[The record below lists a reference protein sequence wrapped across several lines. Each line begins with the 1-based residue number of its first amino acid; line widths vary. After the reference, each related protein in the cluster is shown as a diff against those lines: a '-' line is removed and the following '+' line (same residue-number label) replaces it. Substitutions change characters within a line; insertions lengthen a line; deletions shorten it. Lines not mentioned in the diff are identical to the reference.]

1 VAEQDEPQKFKI
13 RPHSIEAEQ
22 AVLGG
27 LMLDGRAWDQIAD
40 VISEADFYRPEH
52 RLVFNV
58 MLGLTANNNPV
69 DLITVSERLESRKEL
84 EDVGGVTFLGEIAKN
99 TPTSANIRAYAEI
112 VRERSILRQLI
123 DTGAEI
129 SGSAFDTKGR
139 VAAELLDDAERKVFA
154 IAERGGQG
162 RGQGPRSIA
171 EVFAQTVDKI
181 SEVMQ
186 SGEAI
191 TGMPTGFPDLD
202 KLTSGFQASDLIVIA
217 GRPAMGKTMLGLNVA
232 ENISIRSNKPVLIY
246 SMEMPAYQ
254 LALRL
259 MASLG
264 RVELQKI
271 RTGQLAD
278 LEWEKVTNCMSMI
291 AEKKL
296 YIDDTPALTPVEV
309 RARARRLMREHGELG
324 LIVVDYLQLMR
335 FPGADNRANEIAEI
349 SRSLKALAKELD
361 VPVIALSQLN
371 RGLEQRQ
378 DKRPMMSDLRESGAI
393 EQDADIIIF
402 IYRDEVYNK
411 ESPEKGVAEI
421 IIGKQRNG
429 PIGTVRLTFRGQYAR
444 FDTFTAQQPP
454 MPHQVKQHD
463 KTTSHAY

>member
-1 VAEQDEPQKFKI
+1 MAEYVEPQKFKI

-27 LMLDGRAWDQIAD
+27 LMLDGRAWDQIVD
-40 VISEADFYRPEH
+40 IISEADFYRPEH
-52 RLVFNV
+52 CLIFSV
-58 MLGLTANNNPV
+58 MLGLNANNNPV
-69 DLITVSERLESRKEL
+69 DLVTVSERLEARKEL
-84 EDVGGVTFLGEIAKN
+84 EDIGGVAYLGEVAKN

-171 EVFAQTVDKI
+171 EVFALTVDKI
-181 SEVMQ
+181 DEVMK

-202 KLTSGFQASDLIVIA
+202 KLTSGFQAADLIVIA

-232 ENISIRSNKPVLIY
+232 ENISMRSNKPVLIY

-296 YIDDTPALTPVEV
+296 YIDDTPALTPIEV

-335 FPGADNRANEIAEI
+335 HPGAENRASEIAEI

-411 ESPEKGVAEI
+411 ESQDKGIAEI
-421 IIGKQRNG
+421 IVSKQRNG

-444 FDTFTAQQPP
+444 FDTFTAQQAFIPLP
-454 MPHQVKQHD
+454 K
-463 KTTSHAY
+463 

>member
-1 VAEQDEPQKFKI
+1 MAATNEVTDSKVK
-13 RPHSIEAEQ
+13 PHSIEAEQ

-27 LMLDGRAWDQIAD
+27 LMLDNRSWDLVTEI
-40 VISEADFYRPEH
+40 ITESDFYRPEH
-52 RLVFNV
+52 RLTFSV
-58 MLGLTANNNPV
+58 MLGLAANNIPV
-69 DLITVSERLESRKEL
+69 DLVTVTEKLEARKEL
-84 EDVGGVTFLGEIAKN
+84 EAVGGVAYLGEIAKN
-99 TPTSANIRAYAEI
+99 TPSSANISAYAEI
-112 VRERSILRQLI
+112 VHERSILRQLI
-123 DTGAEI
+123 EAGAEI
-129 SGSAFDTKGR
+129 SDAAFNTNGR
-139 VAAELLDDAERKVFA
+139 LARDLLDDAERKVFA
-154 IAERGGQG
+154 IAERGGIG
-162 RGQGPRSIA
+162 RGSGPQSIA
-171 EVFAQTVDKI
+171 AVFAHAVDKV
-181 SEVMQ
+181 SDVME
-186 SGEAI
+186 SNLAI
-191 TGMPTGFPDLD
+191 TGYPTGFPDLD
-202 KLTSGFQASDLIVIA
+202 KFTSGLQDSDLIVIA
-217 GRPAMGKTMLGLNVA
+217 GRPAMGKTMLGLNIA
-232 ENISIRSNKPVLIY
+232 ESISMRSDKPVLIY

-271 RTGQLAD
+271 RTGQLED

-296 YIDDTPALTPVEV
+296 YIDDTPALTPLEV

-335 FPGADNRANEIAEI
+335 FPNAENRTSEIGEI

-361 VPVIALSQLN
+361 VPIIALSQLN
-371 RGLEQRQ
+371 RGLEQRH

-411 ESPEKGVAEI
+411 ESPDKGIAEV

-429 PIGTVRLTFRGQYAR
+429 PTGTVRLTFSGQYAK
-444 FDTFTAQQPP
+444 FDSFTAQQ
-454 MPHQVKQHD
+454 
-463 KTTSHAY
+463 